1 MFSKPMKPS
10 FLARIAHQTR
20 SRRLGLWLSVAVA
33 TTSAMAG
40 APAWAAHG
48 MAWGGLPRYAA
59 DFRHFDYVNPQAPK
73 AGLVSLDGF
82 GTFDKL
88 NPFTLRGLT
97 AAGVSTLMF
106 ESLGVASWDEPFS
119 IYGLLAEDMVL
130 APDSLSILFKLRAE
144 ARFNNGDP
152 VLAEDVKHSF
162 EQITGPKAHPL
173 FRHYFEDIASVEVLE
188 ARIVRFNFRR
198 VNPELHLIIAK
209 DLPIFSRKWGGG
221 KPFDQIVQDEPI
233 TSGPYRVDA
242 IDYGKRI
249 SFKRREDYWA
259 DDLPV
264 RRGMFNFNRVTYKY
278 FKDETA
284 RLEGFKAGEF
294 DWLYENSARNWAR
307 GHVGARYRSGELLQ
321 RSFPHSNVSGM
332 QGFALNQRRPLFRDV
347 RVRQALALAFDF
359 EWLNRQVF
367 YGQYSRTRSYFA
379 NSVMAATGV
388 PDADERALLE
398 SLKAPLEPKL
408 FGEVPDAPSSPDAAS
423 LRENLKKA
431 QQLLQEAGWQVGKD
445 GQLRN
450 AEGKRFSF
458 ELLSYSPT
466 LERIASPWVHN
477 LARLGIQVRLR
488 TVDPAL
494 YQKRMHVF
502 DFDAT
507 TASYPMSSTPGNE
520 LRLMLGSAAVDQD
533 GSGNYAGIADPAI
546 DELIDQVVTAG
557 TRERLQVATRA
568 LDRVLR
574 HGWYMVPQ
582 YHISS
587 HRVAFDYR
595 LRYPSVLP
603 LFYEPESWMLHT
615 WWFDGTATPIPP
627 ALEEP
632 DLPPG
637 MNTLTDQ
644 AAATGENKP

>member
-1 MFSKPMKPS
+1 MKAS
-10 FLARIAHQTR
+10 FLARIRRQCRA
-20 SRRLGLWLSVAVA
+20 SRLDMLLSVALA
-33 TTSAMAG
+33 TTAG
-40 APAWAAHG
+40 LTATPVWAAHG
-48 MAWGGLPRYAA
+48 MAWGGTPRYPAE
-59 DFRHFDYVNPQAPK
+59 FQHFDYVNPNAPK

-88 NPFTLRGLT
+88 NPFTLRGLA
-97 AAGVSTLMF
+97 AAGISTLMF
-106 ESLGVASWDEPFS
+106 ESLAEASWDEPFS
-119 IYGLLAEDMVL
+119 VYGLLAEDMVL
-130 APDSLSILFKLRAE
+130 APDGLSILFKLRAE

-152 VLAEDVKHSF
+152 VLAKDVKHAF

-173 FRHYFEDIASVEVLE
+173 YRHYFEDIDSVDVVDE
-188 ARIVRFNFRR
+188 RIVRFNFKR

-209 DLPIFSRKWGGG
+209 DLPIFSHKWGGG

-233 TSGPYRVDA
+233 TSGPYQVDA
-242 IDYGKRI
+242 VDYGRRI
-249 SFKRREDYWA
+249 SYRRRDDYWGA
-259 DDLPV
+259 ELPV

-294 DWLYENSARNWAR
+294 DWLSENSARNWAR

-332 QGFALNQRRPLFRDV
+332 QGFALNQRRPLFQDG
-347 RVRQALALAFDF
+347 RVRHALALAFDF

-379 NSVMAATGV
+379 NSVMAATGE
-388 PDADERALLE
+388 PDAEERAFLE
-398 SLKAPLEPKL
+398 SLKAPISPEVLGP
-408 FGEVPDAPSSPDAAS
+408 VPDVPASPDARA

-431 QQLLQEAGWQVGKD
+431 QQLLADAGWRVGKD
-445 GQLRN
+445 GLLRN
-450 AEGKRFSF
+450 ADGKRFSF

-466 LERIASPWVHN
+466 LERVASPWVHN

-520 LRLMLGSAAVDQD
+520 LRLMLGSAALGQD
-533 GSGNYAGIADPAI
+533 GSGNYAGVADPVVDEII
-546 DELIDQVVTAG
+546 DYIVRADS
-557 TRERLQVATRA
+557 RERLNVATRA

-595 LRYPSVLP
+595 LHYPSVLP
-603 LFYEPESWMLHT
+603 LFYEPTGWMLQT

-632 DLPPG
+632 ALPAGLKSQSTQPPA
-637 MNTLTDQ
+637 TVTEPQ
-644 AAATGENKP
+644 AKP